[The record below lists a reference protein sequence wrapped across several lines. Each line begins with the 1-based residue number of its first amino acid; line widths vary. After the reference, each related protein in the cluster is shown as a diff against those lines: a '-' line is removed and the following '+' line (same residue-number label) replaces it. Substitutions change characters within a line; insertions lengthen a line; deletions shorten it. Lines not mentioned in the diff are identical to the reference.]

1 METIKSLEKQIEKI
15 KDSLYRLG
23 DMHTGRLSTQYN
35 VCGSKACRC
44 KDPENPK
51 KHRPYDQLSY
61 VHRGKSTSRFI
72 KKEQLPEIKKQV
84 ANYQKFIELT
94 TEWKAL
100 AADLGEIKIK
110 VAGGKIIMLRTR
122 HSQVI
127 LI

>member
-23 DMHTGRLSTQYN
+23 DMHPGSLSTQYN
-35 VCGSKACRC
+35 VCGSKTCRC

-51 KHRPYDQLSY
+51 KHGPYYQLSY

-84 ANYQKFIELT
+84 ANYQKFTELT

-100 AADLGEIKIK
+100 AADLGKLKSKLAAEK
-110 VAGGKIIMLRTR
+110 
-122 HSQVI
+122 
-127 LI
+127 